1 MSYVSLSNMI
11 SNENDKEGRAT
22 VNYVDNSILNTFNKG
37 KIKHITACN
46 MLNEGINLVNC
57 KYGIFANI
65 NASEY
70 IQIQRVGK
78 L

>member
-1 MSYVSLSNMI
+1 
-11 SNENDKEGRAT
+11 
-22 VNYVDNSILNTFNKG
+22 
-37 KIKHITACN
+37 

-70 IQIQRVGK
+70 VQIQRVGK

>member
-1 MSYVSLSNMI
+1 MQQS
-11 SNENDKEGRAT
+11 KEDFYEKKEAQA
-22 VNYVDNSILNTFNKG
+22 VLNTFNKG

-46 MLNEGINLVNC
+46 MLHEGINLVNC